1 MLKGYVAMTN
11 KQCFFIS
18 PIGDEN
24 TDIRKNSDT
33 VLKFFLKPVCE
44 TFNLDVVRSDQEA
57 QVEKIDHSVLE
68 HLKNDELV
76 ICDLTGKNPNVF
88 YEFGFRQALGLPLIP
103 IITKGETIPMDV
115 ASLRTISYVT
125 NDLNQQDA
133 IKARL
138 TESINAFELGKMSSN
153 SEPQT
158 SANQEPSALSQ
169 SLLSIQDKLDELK
182 DLLIK
187 KNDREIEQ
195 IADQVAKHAQ
205 PATSDTSSIM
215 QTLLPL
221 MMKNPDSLLK
231 LKEITDKINE
241 SEN

>member
-1 MLKGYVAMTN
+1 MTN
-11 KQCFFIS
+11 GKCFFIS
-18 PIGDEN
+18 PIGDEDSD
-24 TDIRKNSDT
+24 TRRNSDT
-33 VLKFFLKPVCE
+33 VLKFFLQPVCKK
-44 TFNLDVVRSDQEA
+44 FNLDVVRSDQEA

-68 HLKNDELV
+68 HLKTDELV

-153 SEPQT
+153 SD
-158 SANQEPSALSQ
+158 SKIDSNQEPPALSQ
-169 SLLSIQDKLDELK
+169 SLLSIQDKLDGLK

-205 PATSDTSSIM
+205 QATSENSIM
-215 QTLLPL
+215 LQTLLPL
-221 MMKNPDSLLK
+221 MMQNPDSILK
-231 LKEITDKINE
+231 LKEITDKFNE
-241 SEN
+241 PEN